1 MNCIAVIQANRID
14 VDTVILWDDGSQL
27 VAFAYLEGRVM
38 RTRPLAAK
46 GTDDAIN
53 EVRDTFQLTSGG
65 QVTRIRDWVDTV
77 ARTEPIA
84 DLPRRWG
91 G

>member
-1 MNCIAVIQANRID
+1 MNCVAVIQANRID

-27 VAFAYLEGRVM
+27 VAFSYLEGRVT
-38 RTRPLAAK
+38 RTRPLAA
-46 GTDDAIN
+46 TSVDQAIN
-53 EVRDTFQLTSGG
+53 EVRDNFQIAEGH
-65 QVTRIRDWVDTV
+65 VTRIQDWVDT
-77 ARTEPIA
+77 APRAEPVG